1 MPVTTVTGFT
11 NAPYERTLRL
21 SYFCYFYLLCSM
33 FLDRYY
39 RRRRWIV
46 GSVMVSIAVITMLLA
61 PPPSVV
67 SATNHLCQDSS
78 LVLCRHRL

>member
-1 MPVTTVTGFT
+1 
-11 NAPYERTLRL
+11 
-21 SYFCYFYLLCSM
+21 M

-67 SATNHLCQDSS
+67 SATNHLFQDSS